1 VSTTSARQRD
11 ASARKP
17 SVASAEA
24 SASPSALK
32 ERLDRDVVTAVKAR
46 DDLRRDTLRFVLAAV
61 RTEQDARRTA
71 AIDELVKK
79 GVDETGRAAWLAEH
93 TPDKLT
99 DEMVMDVLKRQI
111 KMRRDSIDAFEKGG
125 RTELAAKEKAQLD
138 VIASYLPAQLDE
150 AAVEAAVRKA
160 IIETGAAGPKDMG
173 KVMTAVR
180 AVLGDRAEGRVV
192 SAVAQR
198 VLKERAGA

>member
-1 VSTTSARQRD
+1 MSTTSARQRD

-24 SASPSALK
+24 TASPSSLK
-32 ERLDRDVVTAVKAR
+32 ERLDRDVVAAVKAR
-46 DDLRRDTLRFVLAAV
+46 DDLRRDTLRFVLSAIRV
-61 RTEQDARRTA
+61 EQDARRAA
-71 AIDELVKK
+71 AIDELNKK
-79 GVDETGRAAWLAEH
+79 GVDDAGRVAALAES
-93 TPDKLT
+93 TPDKLS
-99 DEMVMDVLKRQI
+99 DELVMDVLKRQI
-111 KMRRDSIDAFEKGG
+111 KMRRDSIEAFEKGG
-125 RTELAAKEKAQLD
+125 RAELAAKEKAQLD

-160 IIETGAAGPKDMG
+160 IDETGAAGPKDMG

-180 AVLGDRAEGRVV
+180 AALHDRAEGRVV
-192 SAVAQR
+192 SAIAQR